1 MKNLDSSILLQ
12 ALVTFGAVILGF
24 MLSHVSEGRKDRL
37 RERQKQ
43 ASLNRLLK
51 LETEENVLALR
62 NHWDRVLESSDS
74 WVDKENRFKFGLMAK
89 TIAENPYPIIST
101 AVWYA
106 NISELPSYVD
116 YPRLEK
122 LWTFYQ
128 RVERLQVIHN
138 FLSDADTDRRNA
150 IEYGRLQEDVV
161 TAQLLAGSDF
171 AERVRAHSEKYKL
184 LIEKILDFHI
194 NA

>member
-1 MKNLDSSILLQ
+1 
-12 ALVTFGAVILGF
+12 